1 MPKSSKKKS
10 IEDYTRI
17 IRFWRLGMSRSDIAS
32 EVACSSTKV
41 DAVIFCLKKAERNEY
56 EALYKKASAGK
67 NGSPLIVETV
77 LRSLNKWDDYA
88 EWATSRRTES
98 DTTCSSE
105 SSATAEDP
113 FEAISSAITEV
124 NRAIGDAL
132 RKLAD
137 ALELVTSHAVNK

>member
-41 DAVIFCLKKAERNEY
+41 DAVIFCLKKAERNDY

-77 LRSLNKWDDYA
+77 LRSTNKWDYYA
-88 EWATSRRTES
+88 EWVHSQRAEA
-98 DTTCSSE
+98 DVTCSGETST
-105 SSATAEDP
+105 SAEDP
-113 FEAISSAITEV
+113 IEAISSAINEV
-124 NRAIGDAL
+124 AGAIESAL

-137 ALELVTSHAVNK
+137 ALQLVTSQAKDK